1 MDKIFFCEILK
12 IYGQWIGDV
21 LKFCKV
27 RKMRESNFFTFVEYL
42 NAQVANSNEYC
53 IAKAI
58 IASVDRIMMLS
69 LEEIAD
75 QASISVASVSR
86 FVKKLGFESFADFK
100 LAMYLQMNDIV
111 KMRGMVNSSRFKNN
125 DVTSLVDTMYQNG
138 RANLEGTYDSL
149 DKAKLEQLVKSLK
162 NASSVTF
169 LGDYHALASFYLVQL
184 DLMAHKIPCYSFYNR
199 DYAHQSFRGLGQSDL
214 VIYFSVTTNFNNPD
228 DLQALKS
235 ASRWGARLICLAQ
248 EEFLYDG
255 LEFDL
260 FYKYGLNESYN
271 DGYYSLFLLSNII
284 SNMLYLDL

>member
-1 MDKIFFCEILK
+1 
-12 IYGQWIGDV
+12 
-21 LKFCKV
+21 
-27 RKMRESNFFTFVEYL
+27 MRESNFFTFVEYL

-58 IASVDRIMMLS
+58 ISNVDRMMMLS

-86 FVKKLGFESFADFK
+86 FIKKTGFDSFADFK

-111 KMRGMVNSSRFKNN
+111 KMRGMLNSSRFKKN
-125 DVTSLVDTMYQNG
+125 DVANLVDTMYQSG
-138 RANLEGTYDSL
+138 QANLKGTYDSL
-149 DKAKLEQLVKSLK
+149 DKAKLEVLVRSLK

-199 DYAHQSFRGLGQSDL
+199 DYARQSFRQLGPFDL

-228 DLQALKS
+228 DLQALES
-235 ASRWGARLICLAQ
+235 ACKQGARLICLGQ
-248 EEFLYDG
+248 DEFIHDG
-255 LEFDL
+255 LEFFL
-260 FYKYGLNESYN
+260 FYRYGRKDSCN
-271 DGYYSLFLLSNII
+271 DGYYSLFLLANII